1 MLNVLGL
8 EQKFYYFYKRKLN
21 KMKTMPQCKTVFDVI
36 MLRTKVQHFL
46 NNNSYLLIVTERDH
60 LGLRTQ

>member
-21 KMKTMPQCKTVFDVI
+21 EMKTMPQRKTVFYVI
-36 MLRTKVQHFL
+36 MLQTKVQHFL
-46 NNNSYLLIVTERDH
+46 NNNS
-60 LGLRTQ
+60 